1 MEEKVYS
8 AKTLSDAITDACAEL
23 GLTSDKLDYKI
34 VQEGKNGFF
43 GIGAKPY
50 IISVRIKSQK
60 QDSVKPDKKP
70 AREQKNPRPE
80 GKEPREN
87 RENKDNGGRKDQK
100 GKGDRNQQK
109 NREDQKDPKEVKE
122 PGRDGKQPGGK
133 NGKKKPER
141 EQNGQANQNSQNPA
155 AAKER
160 GDKPGKKERGD
171 RNNRGERNNERAA
184 AMNQAAPQE
193 NASSQ
198 ERAFRNENNRSER
211 RQERGGVVTGD
222 PVKAAEE
229 FLTGLFS
236 SMEMNISYQ
245 GQFKPENNELVVNL
259 SGEDMGVLIGKRGQT
274 LDALQYL
281 TSQVVNKHQTA
292 YIRVK
297 LDTENYRER
306 RKETMEALAQ
316 SIAQKVRK
324 TKRPVALEPMNPY
337 ERRIIHSVLQAD
349 KEVITRS
356 EGVEPYRHVVVCP
369 VRKKKGF
376 YGKSEPAEVQ
386 ETTAVTEETVSAV
399 ETAAETIAETM
410 AEKAAENITETVVET
425 VEETASV
432 TVSEITAEAESTVTE
447 TIEKTAEV
455 IADAA
460 EEAAGQA
467 ETAAE

>member
-34 VQEGKNGFF
+34 IQEGKNGFF

-60 QDSVKPDKKP
+60 QDTVKTEKKP
-70 AREQKNPRPE
+70 AREQKNPGPE
-80 GKEPREN
+80 GGEAKEN
-87 RENKDNGGRKDQK
+87 REIKDNAGRKDQK
-100 GKGDRNQQK
+100 GKGDRNQLKNRDDQK
-109 NREDQKDPKEVKE
+109 NPKEQ
-122 PGRDGKQPGGK
+122 GRDGKQPAGK
-133 NGKKKPER
+133 NGKKKPDR
-141 EQNGQANQNSQNPA
+141 EQNGQTNQNSQNPA
-155 AAKER
+155 AAKDRNEKNGR
-160 GDKPGKKERGD
+160 KDRGD

-184 AMNQAAPQE
+184 VMNQAAPQE
-193 NASSQ
+193 NISSQ
-198 ERAFRNENNRSER
+198 ERILKNENSRPER

-369 VRKKKGF
+369 ARKKKGI
-376 YGKSEPAEVQ
+376 YGKPEPAEVQ
-386 ETTAVTEETVSAV
+386 ETPVATEETVSA
-399 ETAAETIAETM
+399 AETFAESAVETM
-410 AEKAAENITETVVET
+410 AENAAGTVVET
-425 VEETASV
+425 VEEAASV
-432 TVSEITAEAESTVTE
+432 TVSEITAEAETTVTE